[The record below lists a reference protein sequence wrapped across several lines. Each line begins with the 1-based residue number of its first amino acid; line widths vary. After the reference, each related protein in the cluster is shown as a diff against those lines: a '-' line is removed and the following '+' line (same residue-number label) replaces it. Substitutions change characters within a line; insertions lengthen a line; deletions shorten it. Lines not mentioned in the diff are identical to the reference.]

1 MAIKQFV
8 IECKVK
14 NPRSGEVTIEK
25 IGPIYGIKAAN
36 NAILLSIKKR
46 NTVGVELIE
55 VNNKKAK
62 E

>member
-1 MAIKQFV
+1 MPIKQFV

-14 NPRSGEVTIEK
+14 NPRAGEVTIEK

-46 NTVGVELIE
+46 NTV
-55 VNNKKAK
+55 
-62 E
+62 